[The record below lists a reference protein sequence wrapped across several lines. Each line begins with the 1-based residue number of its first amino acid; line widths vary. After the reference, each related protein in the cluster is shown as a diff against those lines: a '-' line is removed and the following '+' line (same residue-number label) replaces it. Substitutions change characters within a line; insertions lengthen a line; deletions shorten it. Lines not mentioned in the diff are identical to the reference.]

1 MATDGR
7 QLIEHYGAIHA
18 SRMYGN
24 TSVKNLRFIRPHIRL
39 LRPQSVLDYG
49 CGRSALLEALNLGAG
64 VKTFRYDPA
73 IPEYASP
80 PANAVD
86 LLLNVDV
93 LEHIPES
100 DLPAT
105 LEAMRDVT
113 RHALIII
120 DTRPASLLLPSGENA
135 HCTLHSH
142 IWWQD
147 YLKRYFP
154 TLEPI
159 RAARRSRA
167 AFRTWSLSPRQ
178 RIALP
183 LMRAGEDAAFWWMR
197 ALYGKGRS
205 VAASD

>member
-93 LEHIPES
+93 LEHIP
-100 DLPAT
+100 
-105 LEAMRDVT
+105 
-113 RHALIII
+113 
-120 DTRPASLLLPSGENA
+120 
-135 HCTLHSH
+135 
-142 IWWQD
+142 
-147 YLKRYFP
+147 
-154 TLEPI
+154 
-159 RAARRSRA
+159 
-167 AFRTWSLSPRQ
+167 
-178 RIALP
+178 
-183 LMRAGEDAAFWWMR
+183 
-197 ALYGKGRS
+197 
-205 VAASD
+205 